1 MNKVPAPFVSQC
13 LTRFAKAAG
22 DALDAETLHDV
33 FYSRFQQSWCDG
45 MREYDPSKPLIF
57 SHIPK
62 TAGSSLRA
70 VFQDWFGDRCR
81 EHYRG
86 QGHESAGLP
95 KKVAIRGQPLVL
107 FGHFNGAMGFGIRDY
122 YPEVEQFLTV
132 MREPFARAISGYFY
146 SLGQGAKV
154 PPIDEFIMSY
164 PNNPGGILNY
174 FPFRVTADNFR
185 ELIERH
191 FVDIGTTET
200 LPQSVARFARK
211 LGKECP
217 ENIPVINPSRYT
229 ASVPNHLKDVF
240 RERNSLEFEV
250 YDYVS
255 GLQQTLD

>member
-1 MNKVPAPFVSQC
+1 
-13 LTRFAKAAG
+13 
-22 DALDAETLHDV
+22 
-33 FYSRFQQSWCDG
+33 

-62 TAGSSLRA
+62 TAGSSLRE
-70 VFQDWFGDRCR
+70 VFKDWFGDLWH

-95 KKVAIRGQPLVL
+95 KKVAIRGRPLVL
-107 FGHFNGAMGFGIRDY
+107 FGHFNAALGFGIRDY

-132 MREPFARAISGYFY
+132 MREPFARVVSGYFF
-146 SLGQGAKV
+146 SSGQGAEL
-154 PPIDEFIMSY
+154 PPIDEFVMSY

-174 FPFRVTADNFR
+174 FPFRVTADNYK

-200 LPQSVARFARK
+200 LPRSVARFARK
-211 LGKECP
+211 LGKACP
-217 ENIPVINPSRYT
+217 EDIPVINPSTYT
-229 ASVPNHLKDVF
+229 EAVPNHLKDLF
-240 RERNSLEFEV
+240 RERNRLEFEV

-255 GLQQTLD
+255 GLQERLSADTT

>member
-1 MNKVPAPFVSQC
+1 
-13 LTRFAKAAG
+13 
-22 DALDAETLHDV
+22 
-33 FYSRFQQSWCDG
+33 

-70 VFQDWFGDRCR
+70 VFQHWFGDRCH
-81 EHYRG
+81 EHYRD
-86 QGHESAGLP
+86 QGNASAGLP
-95 KKVAIRGQPLVL
+95 QRVAISGRPLVL
-107 FGHFNGAMGFGIRDY
+107 FGHFNGALGFGIRDY

-132 MREPFARAISGYFY
+132 MREPFARAVSGYFY
-146 SLGQGAKV
+146 ALGQGVNV
-154 PPIDEFIMSY
+154 PSMDAFVMSY

-174 FPFRVTADNFR
+174 FPFRVTADNYK

-217 ENIPVINPSRYT
+217 KDLPLINASTYT
-229 ASVPNHLKDVF
+229 ESVPDHLQDAF
-240 RERNSLEFEV
+240 RERNGLEVEV
-250 YDYVS
+250 YDYVA
-255 GLQQTLD
+255 GLQQRLD